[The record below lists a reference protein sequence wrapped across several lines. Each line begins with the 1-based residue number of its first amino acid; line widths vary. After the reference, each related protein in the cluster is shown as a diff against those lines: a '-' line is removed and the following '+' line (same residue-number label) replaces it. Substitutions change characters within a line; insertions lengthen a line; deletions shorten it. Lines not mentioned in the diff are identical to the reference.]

1 MLHKLNYYR
10 FKCVVAKLYF
20 KEYLQ
25 IFDEFAEKEIL
36 SASDFAKL
44 EVNLSPLF
52 SKSPLSLPL
61 NTLFSLTHSFRAF
74 VTRLETSL
82 GFFILSGWLAALLF
96 KYGDFNSWMDTSF
109 NETSVRFL
117 AAWNKKID

>member
-1 MLHKLNYYR
+1 MLYKLNYYR
-10 FKCVVAKLYF
+10 FKCDVAKLYS

-61 NTLFSLTHSFRAF
+61 NTFFSLTHSFRAF

-82 GFFILSGWLAALLF
+82 GFFILSG
-96 KYGDFNSWMDTSF
+96 
-109 NETSVRFL
+109 
-117 AAWNKKID
+117 